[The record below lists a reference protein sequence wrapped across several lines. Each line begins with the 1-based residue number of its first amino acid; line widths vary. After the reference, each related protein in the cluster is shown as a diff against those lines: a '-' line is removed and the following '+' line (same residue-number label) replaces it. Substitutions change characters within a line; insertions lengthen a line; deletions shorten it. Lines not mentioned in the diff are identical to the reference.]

1 MNSLLSNNKH
11 LHFIGIGGIG
21 MSGMAELLY
30 NHGFKISGSDLN
42 ISNRTKHLEKYK
54 DVKIKYN
61 HEKENIDGCDL
72 VIYSSA
78 INKENLEL
86 QEAHKNNIP
95 IMKRAELLGE
105 IIKIKDISVAI
116 SGTHGKTTTSSML
129 GSILHDSQ
137 KDPTLIIG
145 GIVNKFNS
153 NNITGEGNI
162 IVVEADEFDKSFLAL
177 SPTHAIINN
186 IDLEHLDIY
195 KDIEDLLKS
204 FTDFSNSIAF
214 YGKIAFN
221 NDSKNINKII
231 NKINKP
237 KISFGIKN
245 KSDIIAKNISFDE
258 EKTLFEI
265 YFSNN
270 KKTINIQLNCP
281 GMHNVYNALAAT
293 AIAHELGINNNNIIK
308 GLKKY
313 SGVKRRFEIKYQK
326 ETMIVDDYAHHPEEI
341 IETIKAAR
349 NGWKKKIVT
358 IFQPHL
364 YSRTKE
370 FYKEFGYAL
379 DKSDVTIIT
388 DIFPSREK
396 PIKGI
401 SSKLIFDEIDNENK
415 YYISSKNKIV
425 EKIQNIISKGDMI
438 LIMGAGDINSII
450 EPLKEKIEKC

>member
-1 MNSLLSNNKH
+1 
-11 LHFIGIGGIG
+11 

>member
-1 MNSLLSNNKH
+1 
-11 LHFIGIGGIG
+11 

-30 NHGFKISGSDLN
+30 NHGFKISGSDL
-42 ISNRTKHLEKYK
+42 ITSNRTKHLEKYK

-86 QEAHKNNIP
+86 QEALKNNIP

-129 GSILHDSQ
+129 GSILHDSK

-195 KDIEDLLKS
+195 KDIDDLLES
-204 FTDFSNSIAF
+204 FTFFSNSIAF

-245 KSDIIAKNISFDE
+245 QSDIIAKNISFDE

-270 KKTINIQLNCP
+270 KKTINIQLKCP

-450 EPLKEKIEKC
+450 DPLKEKIEKC